1 MRVRNEPFDLAH
13 EVAGAMGVRCH
24 VVAGATLIACDEAE
38 AFPAGCPAAKVH
50 VIGVEGFD
58 LIDGNRRSD
67 MGAILDLGD
76 LADPVRSAA
85 EARQFVVSVCR
96 DGVLLEFQLE
106 RSSPML

>member
-1 MRVRNEPFDLAH
+1 MRVRNVAQ
-13 EVAGAMGVRCH
+13 EVAEAAGVRCH

-38 AFPAGCPAAKVH
+38 AFLASCRAAKVH

-58 LIDGNRRSD
+58 LIDGNRRPD

-85 EARQFVVSVCR
+85 EARQFVASVCR
-96 DGVLLEFQLE
+96 DGLLLQFRLE
-106 RSSPML
+106 RS